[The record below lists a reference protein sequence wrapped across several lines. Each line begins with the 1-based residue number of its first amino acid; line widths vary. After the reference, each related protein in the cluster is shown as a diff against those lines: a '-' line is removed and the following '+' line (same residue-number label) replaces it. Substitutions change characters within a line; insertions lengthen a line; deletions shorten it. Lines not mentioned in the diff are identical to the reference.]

1 MHTFVVT
8 AAINGHRQTMSP
20 MNFSDYPAEI
30 FKYSISGLIV
40 FFVAFYVL
48 KSYIHEARSIKLIEL
63 KKVSQAHTLPLRL
76 QAYERMI
83 LFLERINPSNMLV
96 RLHVSGISA
105 REMHNMLL
113 SDIRAEY
120 QHNTAQQLYVSSRSW
135 FVVKK
140 LKDDTVSMVNNIAA
154 IMPEHASSVDL
165 SKAILN
171 QLASVDENPYDSAIA
186 LIKRDI
192 EVLF

>member
-1 MHTFVVT
+1 
-8 AAINGHRQTMSP
+8 
-20 MNFSDYPAEI
+20 MNFPDLLTDI

-40 FFVAFYVL
+40 FFVVFYVL
-48 KSYIHEARSIKLIEL
+48 KSYIDEARSLKLIEL
-63 KKVSQAHTLPLRL
+63 KKASQAHTLPLRL

-135 FVVKK
+135 AVVKK
-140 LKDDTVSMVNNIAA
+140 LKEDSVAMINNVSA

-171 QLASVDENPYDSAIA
+171 QLATVEENPYDSAIA